1 MDAKERM
8 KVLVEL
14 LNRYAYEYYTL
25 DNPSISDFEYDKLY
39 RELEELEKAY
49 PELVY
54 RNSPTQR
61 VGDEPIIKFEK
72 YTHQVKMMS
81 INDVFDKDEVSKF
94 DSDVRKIGSSFF

>member
-1 MDAKERM
+1 MDARERM

-39 RELEELEKAY
+39 RELEDLEKEH
-49 PELVY
+49 PELIY

-61 VGDEPIIKFEK
+61 VGE
-72 YTHQVKMMS
+72 
-81 INDVFDKDEVSKF
+81 
-94 DSDVRKIGSSFF
+94 